1 MGSVSITTTAQF
13 GLGGLVCVLVVK
25 WGKTLTSLW
34 GSSLLRGVRRCP
46 TLPHPPGC
54 STIGAVGLSFRVRDG
69 SGRFPH
75 AMAAVTLFGW
85 PSHTLGGYVW
95 VAILFYFFVKPVVV
109 SEPRKN
115 PGLVCCFGAV
125 WWTRQ

>member
-1 MGSVSITTTAQF
+1 MREDPH
-13 GLGGLVCVLVVK
+13 VVV
-25 WGKTLTSLW
+25 GVF
-34 GSSLLRGVRRCP
+34 LLRGVRRCP

-85 PSHTLGGYVW
+85 PSHHLW
-95 VAILFYFFVKPVVV
+95 VVFGLQFYFIFVKPVVV

-125 WWTRQ
+125 WWTRQLLVFLVFIHPTVFFRVVGVL